1 MILKLE
7 PNLLKIGFHSKG
19 CPLPTQPKVYSQV
32 YPWAHLSARQRHRRH
47 QSPKFVYP
55 CTKEQTTDVPNYTKI
70 ESSLSPALP
79 SVSATVGPNCKS
91 PPKMRFKKFVKLTDH
106 TCACNHLT
114 NSESVCVLCYDRKRK
129 LFEFAGICLEKFV
142 KSHQVNL
149 YFRRV
154 LDIWN
159 HCALFLLQI
168 GRTKARSTLPIF
180 F

>member
-32 YPWAHLSARQRHRRH
+32 YPWAHLSTRQRHRRH

-106 TCACNHLT
+106 TCACNDLT
-114 NSESVCVLCYDRKRK
+114 N
-129 LFEFAGICLEKFV
+129 FECEA
-142 KSHQVNL
+142 Q
-149 YFRRV
+149 
-154 LDIWN
+154 
-159 HCALFLLQI
+159 AI
-168 GRTKARSTLPIF
+168 GNRSCENFQKIS
-180 F
+180 